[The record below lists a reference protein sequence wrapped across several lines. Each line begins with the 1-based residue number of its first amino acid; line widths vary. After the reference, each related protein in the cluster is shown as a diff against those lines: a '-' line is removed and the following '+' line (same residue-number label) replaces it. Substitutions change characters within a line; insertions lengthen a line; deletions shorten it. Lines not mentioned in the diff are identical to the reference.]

1 MATVATVIDQALTYI
16 GVIAAGETPAAEDYT
31 LGLAAVNWMLD
42 SWAAEKIAMLGLKKA
57 AYTLNGAA
65 SYTIGPAGTW
75 NVTPRPL
82 KIKSAGV
89 VTAAGLVA
97 PVTWVDAKGWESI
110 SDKTRTGLIAEHG
123 YYDQGSPLGTV
134 YLTPKP
140 AAGTLDIISYENI
153 AAYTATGDT
162 VTMPAGFM
170 RPLVLNLAV
179 ELCVPYGKE
188 ISQSLAALAGQSKQA
203 VKSLYNEILGDDA
216 PQAPQP
222 AQG

>member
-1 MATVATVIDQALTYI
+1 MATVATVTADALTYI

-31 LGLAAVNWMLD
+31 LGLSAINWLLD

-57 AYTLNGAA
+57 AYALTGAA
-65 SYTIGPAGTW
+65 SYTIGPAATW

-82 KIKSAGV
+82 KIKSGGV

-123 YYDQGSPLGTV
+123 YYDQGYPQGTV

-140 AAGTLDIISYENI
+140 SAGTLDLITYEAI
-153 AAYTATGDT
+153 TAYTATSDAVT
-162 VTMPAGFM
+162 VPPGFM
-170 RPLVLNLAV
+170 RAITLNLAV
-179 ELCVPYGKE
+179 ELSVPYGKE
-188 ISQSLAALAGQSKQA
+188 ISQSLAALAGQAKASIK
-203 VKSLYNEILGDDA
+203 VLLNEILGDDNPA
-216 PQAPQP
+216 PMP
-222 AQG
+222 AQGA